1 MLFLTVAIKSGK
13 ASGPR
18 TILKYSMAIVMVF
31 PPAKSLLLPWAATT
45 SNALAFDIRY
55 GFTWM
60 NLVEYKF
67 MEYSTKVEYQ
77 GVSVN
82 ISQNSWSFVSYL
94 FVTQ

>member
-1 MLFLTVAIKSGK
+1 MPVPIAKIRKAYRSMSKLT
-13 ASGPR
+13 P
-18 TILKYSMAIVMVF
+18 
-31 PPAKSLLLPWAATT
+31 LLLPWAATT